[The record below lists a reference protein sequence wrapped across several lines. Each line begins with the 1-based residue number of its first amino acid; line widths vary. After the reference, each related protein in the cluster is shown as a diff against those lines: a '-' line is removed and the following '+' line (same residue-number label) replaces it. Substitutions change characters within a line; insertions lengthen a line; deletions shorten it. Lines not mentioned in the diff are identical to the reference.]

1 MEIKINAVGFS
12 ASSQLEDF
20 IQKKISK
27 LDRYHDGIIGSEVT
41 LKLEKDDNLENK
53 VVEVLLNIKGQDVF
67 AKKNAKKFE
76 EAVDELY
83 DVVKRQLVK
92 IKDKESRKYAEK
104 RIQTLYGNKSRRRF
118 GGVLFRRGGG

>member
-1 MEIKINAVGFS
+1 MEVRISSVGFS
-12 ASSQLEDF
+12 ASSQLEEF
-20 IQKKISK
+20 IQKKLAK
-27 LDRYHDGIIGSEVT
+27 LEKYNDSILGIDVA

-53 VVEVLLNIKGQDVF
+53 VVEVSVDIKGQDVF

-92 IKDKESRKYAEK
+92 IKEKEREK
-104 RIQTLYGNKSRRRF
+104 
-118 GGVLFRRGGG
+118 

>member
-27 LDRYHDGIIGSEVT
+27 LDKYHDGIIGSEVT

-53 VVEVLLNIKGQDVF
+53 VVEVLLNVKGQEVF

-92 IKDKESRKYAEK
+92 IKE
-104 RIQTLYGNKSRRRF
+104 L
-118 GGVLFRRGGG
+118 V

>member
-27 LDRYHDGIIGSEVT
+27 LDKYHGGIIGSEVT

-53 VVEVLLNIKGQDVF
+53 VVEVLLNVKGQEVF

-92 IKDKESRKYAEK
+92 IKEKEREC
-104 RIQTLYGNKSRRRF
+104 
-118 GGVLFRRGGG
+118 

>member
-27 LDRYHDGIIGSEVT
+27 LDKYHDGIIGSEVT
-41 LKLEKDDNLENK
+41 LKLEKDDNPENK
-53 VVEVLLNIKGQDVF
+53 VVEVLLNVKGQEVF

-92 IKDKESRKYAEK
+92 IKEKERECRKD
-104 RIQTLYGNKSRRRF
+104 
-118 GGVLFRRGGG
+118 

>member
-27 LDRYHDGIIGSEVT
+27 LDKYHEIIGSEVT

-53 VVEVLLNIKGQDVF
+53 VVEVLLNVKGQEVF

-92 IKDKESRKYAEK
+92 IKEKEREC
-104 RIQTLYGNKSRRRF
+104 
-118 GGVLFRRGGG
+118 

>member
-27 LDRYHDGIIGSEVT
+27 LDKYHDGIIGSEVT

-53 VVEVLLNIKGQDVF
+53 VVEVLLNVKGQEVF

-83 DVVKRQLVK
+83 DVVKHQLVK
-92 IKDKESRKYAEK
+92 IKEKEREC
-104 RIQTLYGNKSRRRF
+104 
-118 GGVLFRRGGG
+118 

>member
-1 MEIKINAVGFS
+1 MEMKINAVGFS

-20 IQKKISK
+20 IQNKISK
-27 LDRYHDGIIGSEVT
+27 LDKYHDGIIGSEVT

-53 VVEVLLNIKGQDVF
+53 VVEVLLNVKGQEVF

-92 IKDKESRKYAEK
+92 IKEKEREC
-104 RIQTLYGNKSRRRF
+104 
-118 GGVLFRRGGG
+118 

>member
-27 LDRYHDGIIGSEVT
+27 LDKYHDGIIGSEVT

-53 VVEVLLNIKGQDVF
+53 VVEVLLNVKGQEVF

-92 IKDKESRKYAEK
+92 INEKEREC
-104 RIQTLYGNKSRRRF
+104 
-118 GGVLFRRGGG
+118 

>member
-27 LDRYHDGIIGSEVT
+27 LDKYHDGIIGSEVT

-53 VVEVLLNIKGQDVF
+53 VVEVLLNVKGQEVF

-92 IKDKESRKYAEK
+92 IKEK
-104 RIQTLYGNKSRRRF
+104 DREC
-118 GGVLFRRGGG
+118 

>member
-27 LDRYHDGIIGSEVT
+27 LDKYHDGIIGSEVT
-41 LKLEKDDNLENK
+41 LKLRKDDNLENK
-53 VVEVLLNIKGQDVF
+53 VVEVLLNVKGQEVF

-92 IKDKESRKYAEK
+92 IKEKEREC
-104 RIQTLYGNKSRRRF
+104 
-118 GGVLFRRGGG
+118 

>member
-27 LDRYHDGIIGSEVT
+27 LDKYHDGIIGSEVT

-53 VVEVLLNIKGQDVF
+53 VVEVLLNVK
-67 AKKNAKKFE
+67 AKKF
-76 EAVDELY
+76 LQR
-83 DVVKRQLVK
+83 KMQRN
-92 IKDKESRKYAEK
+92 SRK
-104 RIQTLYGNKSRRRF
+104 QSMSF
-118 GGVLFRRGGG
+118 MM

>member
-27 LDRYHDGIIGSEVT
+27 LEKYHDGIIGTDVT
-41 LKLEKDDNLENK
+41 LKLEKDDKLENK
-53 VVEVLLNIKGQDVF
+53 VVEVTVSVKGQDVF

-83 DVVKRQLVK
+83 DVLKRQLVK
-92 IKDKESRKYAEK
+92 IKEKEREC
-104 RIQTLYGNKSRRRF
+104 
-118 GGVLFRRGGG
+118 

>member
-27 LDRYHDGIIGSEVT
+27 LDKYHDGIIGSEVT

-53 VVEVLLNIKGQDVF
+53 VVEVLLNVKGQEVF

-83 DVVKRQLVK
+83 DVEKRQLVK
-92 IKDKESRKYAEK
+92 IKEKEREC
-104 RIQTLYGNKSRRRF
+104 
-118 GGVLFRRGGG
+118 

>member
-27 LDRYHDGIIGSEVT
+27 LDKYHDGIIGSEVT

-53 VVEVLLNIKGQDVF
+53 VVEVLLNVKGQEVF
-67 AKKNAKKFE
+67 AKKNANKFE

-92 IKDKESRKYAEK
+92 IKEKEREC
-104 RIQTLYGNKSRRRF
+104 
-118 GGVLFRRGGG
+118 

>member
-27 LDRYHDGIIGSEVT
+27 LDKYHDGIISSEVT

-53 VVEVLLNIKGQDVF
+53 VVEVLLNVKGQEVF

-92 IKDKESRKYAEK
+92 IKEKEREC
-104 RIQTLYGNKSRRRF
+104 
-118 GGVLFRRGGG
+118 

>member
-27 LDRYHDGIIGSEVT
+27 LDKYHDGIIGSEVT

-53 VVEVLLNIKGQDVF
+53 VVEVLLNVKGQEFF

-92 IKDKESRKYAEK
+92 IKEKEREC
-104 RIQTLYGNKSRRRF
+104 
-118 GGVLFRRGGG
+118 

>member
-27 LDRYHDGIIGSEVT
+27 LEKYHDGIVGTDVI

-53 VVEVLLNIKGQDVF
+53 VVEITVSVKGQDVF

-83 DVVKRQLVK
+83 DVLKRQLVK
-92 IKDKESRKYAEK
+92 VKEKEREC
-104 RIQTLYGNKSRRRF
+104 
-118 GGVLFRRGGG
+118 

>member
-27 LDRYHDGIIGSEVT
+27 LDKYHDGIIGSEVT

-53 VVEVLLNIKGQDVF
+53 VVDVLLNVKGQEVF

-92 IKDKESRKYAEK
+92 IKEKEREC
-104 RIQTLYGNKSRRRF
+104 
-118 GGVLFRRGGG
+118 

>member
-27 LDRYHDGIIGSEVT
+27 LDKYHDGIIGSEVT

-53 VVEVLLNIKGQDVF
+53 VVEVLLNVKGQEVF

-92 IKDKESRKYAEK
+92 IKEK
-104 RIQTLYGNKSRRRF
+104 DIKTIKS
-118 GGVLFRRGGG
+118 

>member
-27 LDRYHDGIIGSEVT
+27 LDKYHDGIIGSEVT

-53 VVEVLLNIKGQDVF
+53 VVEVLLNVKGQVF

-92 IKDKESRKYAEK
+92 IKEKEREC
-104 RIQTLYGNKSRRRF
+104 
-118 GGVLFRRGGG
+118 

>member
-27 LDRYHDGIIGSEVT
+27 LDKYHDGIIGSEVT

-53 VVEVLLNIKGQDVF
+53 VVEVLLNVKDQEVF

-92 IKDKESRKYAEK
+92 IKEKEREC
-104 RIQTLYGNKSRRRF
+104 
-118 GGVLFRRGGG
+118 

>member
-27 LDRYHDGIIGSEVT
+27 LDKYHDGIIGSEVT
-41 LKLEKDDNLENK
+41 LKLEKDDNPENK
-53 VVEVLLNIKGQDVF
+53 VVEVLLNVKGQEVF

-92 IKDKESRKYAEK
+92 IKEKEREC
-104 RIQTLYGNKSRRRF
+104 
-118 GGVLFRRGGG
+118 

>member
-20 IQKKISK
+20 MQKKISK
-27 LDRYHDGIIGSEVT
+27 LDKYHDGIIGSEVT

-53 VVEVLLNIKGQDVF
+53 VVEVLLNVKGQEVF

-92 IKDKESRKYAEK
+92 IKEKEREC
-104 RIQTLYGNKSRRRF
+104 
-118 GGVLFRRGGG
+118 